1 MEAQNLFANSS
12 VNITTEGKGHL
23 GAVIG
28 STEYRDEYV
37 KSLVKD
43 WDNRLN
49 ILSTIAET
57 QPQAVYLAFAS
68 GSNLT
73 TS

>member
-12 VNITTEGKGHL
+12 VNITTEGKRHL

-43 WDNRLN
+43 WNNQLN